1 MNTLELVALSGALAM
16 DATAVA
22 AARGLAAPHVR
33 WSDAARV
40 GLLFGGFQALMP
52 AIGWVGGAAI
62 GGWAAAWSGW
72 IAAALLAVLGGMM
85 LKEALGGDDA
95 AAHADPVHGHFA
107 WRALLPLAVATSI
120 DALAAGVSLPLLGA
134 DMLVSL
140 VSIGTVTATLSGAA
154 VLVGERLGAAAGGRL
169 GALGGIVLLGMAAR
183 FAWLQ
188 AGV

>member
-1 MNTLELVALSGALAM
+1 MNTLELFALSGALAM

-62 GGWAAAWSGW
+62 GAWAAAWSGW
-72 IAAALLAVLGGMM
+72 IAAVLLAGLGAMM
-85 LKEALGGDDA
+85 LKEALGGDDDDA
-95 AAHADPVHGHFA
+95 APEHGHFA

-140 VSIGTVTATLSGAA
+140 LSIGTLTAGLSGAA
-154 VLVGERLGAAAGGRL
+154 VLVGERLGEAAGGRL
-169 GALGGIVLLGMAAR
+169 GVVGGVVLIGMAAR

-188 AGV
+188 VGA